1 MRGVLKRFAPSAGE
15 RVVVGAPLA
24 LITALSLAIA
34 DAGKVVA
41 VTGSVCGSAI
51 IYLFPATMW
60 FATEA
65 RVPRPR
71 AREAGARSTRP
82 SAPPRPA
89 HASPRAQRKAQAA
102 GAKPKRVEAVING
115 MLMGMGV
122 ALGILGSYVSLRG

>member
-71 AREAGARSTRP
+71 ARARPDRARHDRLP
-82 SAPPRPA
+82 APPA
-89 HASPRAQRKAQAA
+89 HAFPRAQRKAQAA

>member
-65 RVPRPR
+65 RVPRSR

-82 SAPPRPA
+82 SSAPPA